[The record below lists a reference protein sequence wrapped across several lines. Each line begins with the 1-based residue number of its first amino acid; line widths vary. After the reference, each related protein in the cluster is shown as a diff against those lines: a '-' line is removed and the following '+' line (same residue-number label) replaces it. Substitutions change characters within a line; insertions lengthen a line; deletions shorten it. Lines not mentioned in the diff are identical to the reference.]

1 MLGTLDNRYMSNS
14 TIESEIILHVRD
26 FTLYPGPRLKEDG
39 NYSGEEFRDEYLL
52 PKYREAVE
60 NKVCLHVIL
69 EGTKGYASSFL
80 EEAFG
85 GLVRNGQKKN
95 ELKKHLKVCSS
106 DRPWYVEEVYSYID
120 GA

>member
-1 MLGTLDNRYMSNS
+1 MSNNMIDQGL
-14 TIESEIILHVRD
+14 TLRVRD

-39 NYSGEEFRDEYLL
+39 DYSGEEFRDKYLL
-52 PKYREAVE
+52 PKYREAVK
-60 NKVCLHVIL
+60 NKVYLHVIL

-85 GLVRNGQKKN
+85 GLVRKGQKKK
-95 ELKKHLKVCSS
+95 ELKKYLKIHSP
-106 DRPWYVEEVYSYID
+106 DRLWYEQEVYSYID

>member
-1 MLGTLDNRYMSNS
+1 MSDS
-14 TIESEIILHVRD
+14 TINNEIILRVRD

-39 NYSGEEFRDEYLL
+39 TYSGEEFRDGYLL
-52 PKYREAVE
+52 PKYLEAV
-60 NKVCLHVIL
+60 NKKVCLFVIL

-85 GLVRNGQKKN
+85 GLVRKGQSKE
-95 ELKKHLKVCSS
+95 ELKKHLKVHSP
-106 DRPWYVEEVYSYID
+106 DRPWYVKEVYSYID

>member
-1 MLGTLDNRYMSNS
+1 MVYQGLTLR
-14 TIESEIILHVRD
+14 VRE
-26 FTLYPGPRLKEDG
+26 FTLYPGPRLIEDG
-39 NYSGEEFRDEYLL
+39 EYSGEEFRDEYLL

-85 GLVRNGQKKN
+85 GLVRKGENKK
-95 ELKKHLKVCSS
+95 ELKKHLKVHSP
-106 DRPWYVEEVYSYID
+106 DRIWYEQEVYGYINE
-120 GA
+120 A

>member
-1 MLGTLDNRYMSNS
+1 MSNS
-14 TIESEIILHVRD
+14 TIDQEITLRVRK
-26 FTLYPGPRLKEDG
+26 FTRYPGPRLKEDG

-52 PKYREAVE
+52 PKYLEAVK

-85 GLVRNGQKKN
+85 GLVRKGYKKR
-95 ELKKHLKVCSS
+95 EIRKHLKVHSP
-106 DRPWYVEEVYSYID
+106 DRSWYEQEVYDYID
-120 GA
+120 KA